1 MLLFVFWIRNLL
13 KMVIPKFDEQALKN
27 FAGVLANVLTHSK
40 ITEMLMMCN
49 IPPAEGSN
57 KQDRLYYAFKS
68 IQDKNGCANN
78 VVDFIQKTISPRRY
92 DDNEKYE
99 KDRTSINEKLL
110 YEGYEINEKGQM
122 QQCKKA
128 QTISEAKERSQ
139 KIKTKIRGMKIHSEI
154 IRYCDEEWLNEDYF
168 HAMEEVAKSVFDRL
182 RQITGIQQDGA
193 ALVANCFAIGQS
205 GFPLLALNK
214 LETLNEKS
222 EQTGFM
228 NFCTG
233 FYGLYR
239 NPKAHNARVNEDVKL
254 EQFAEVLVVASI
266 IHERL
271 DHVYLTRR

>member
-1 MLLFVFWIRNLL
+1 MLLFAFLIRNLL

-27 FAGVLANVLTHSK
+27 LAGILANVLSHSK
-40 ITEMLMMCN
+40 ITDMLLMCQ
-49 IPPAEGSN
+49 IPEAEGSN

-68 IQDKNGCANN
+68 IQDRNGCANN

-92 DDNEKYE
+92 DDNEKFE
-99 KDRTSINEKLL
+99 TDRAAINEKLL
-110 YEGYEINEKGQM
+110 YEGYVMNEKGQM

-128 QTISEAKERSQ
+128 HTITEAKERSQ

-154 IRYCDEEWLNEDYF
+154 IRYCDEEWLKEDYF
-168 HAMEEVAKSVFDRL
+168 HAIEEVAKSVFDRL
-182 RQITGIQQDGA
+182 RQMTGIQQDGA
-193 ALVANCFAIGQS
+193 ALVTSCFSIGQS
-205 GFPLLALNK
+205 GLPLLALNK
-214 LETLNEKS
+214 LETLSEKS
-222 EQTGFM
+222 EQTGFL

-239 NPKAHNARVNEDVKL
+239 NPKAHDARVNEEVKL